1 MSPHKH
7 VSAVRGAERFRP
19 AALGAWA
26 AEGLVPAE
34 AYAYGMES
42 VGADEGPVKAVD
54 HRALAVSV
62 IDISSDIRRKSLND
76 TGVRPL
82 SNGVLEILRV
92 IESRPGITVA
102 EVAARLGRQFSNVSV
117 QLRELV
123 AAGLVTRIRDAADKR
138 YVALHPTAE
147 SQRIKAL
154 LEGAWAEALA
164 SASSRLLPE
173 EREQIAASLPALQRL
188 ASLLAEPE

>member
-42 VGADEGPVKAVD
+42 VGAGGGPVRAVD

-82 SNGVLEILRV
+82 PNGALEILRV
-92 IESRPGITVA
+92 IESSPGITVA

-123 AAGLVTRIRDAADKR
+123 AAGLVTRVRDAADKR

-147 SQRIKAL
+147 SRRIKAL

-164 SASSRLLPE
+164 TASSWLLPE

>member
-1 MSPHKH
+1 
-7 VSAVRGAERFRP
+7 
-19 AALGAWA
+19 
-26 AEGLVPAE
+26 
-34 AYAYGMES
+34 MES
-42 VGADEGPVKAVD
+42 VGAKDGPAKAVD

-92 IESRPGITVA
+92 IESHPGITVA
-102 EVAARLGRQFSNVSV
+102 EVASRLGRQFSNVSV

-123 AAGLVTRIRDAADKR
+123 AAGLVTRTRDAADKR

-147 SQRIKAL
+147 SKRIKAL
-154 LEGAWAEALA
+154 LEGAWASALA

-173 EREQIAASLPALQRL
+173 EREQIAASLPALLRL
-188 ASLLAEPE
+188 AAILAEPE

>member
-1 MSPHKH
+1 
-7 VSAVRGAERFRP
+7 
-19 AALGAWA
+19 
-26 AEGLVPAE
+26 
-34 AYAYGMES
+34 MES
-42 VGADEGPVKAVD
+42 IGAGEVPDKDAD
-54 HRALAVSV
+54 HRALAVAV
-62 IDISSDIRRKSLND
+62 IDISADVRRKSHND

-92 IESRPGITVA
+92 IESNPGITVA
-102 EVAARLGRQFSNVSV
+102 EVASRLGRQFSNVSV

-154 LEGAWAEALA
+154 LEGAWAGALE
-164 SASSRLLPE
+164 SASSQLLPE

-188 ASLLAEPE
+188 ASILSEPE

>member
-1 MSPHKH
+1 M
-7 VSAVRGAERFRP
+7 GRFR
-19 AALGAWA
+19 GD
-26 AEGLVPAE
+26 
-34 AYAYGMES
+34 AYAYEMQS
-42 VGADEGPVKAVD
+42 VGADEGAAKTVD
-54 HRALAVSV
+54 HRALAVSM
-62 IDISSDIRRKSLND
+62 IDISSDVRRKSHNE

-92 IESRPGITVA
+92 IESHPGITVA
-102 EVAARLGRQFSNVSV
+102 EVASRLGRQFSNVSV

-123 AAGLVTRIRDAADKR
+123 AAGLVTRARDAADKR

-154 LEGAWAEALA
+154 LEGSWAEVLA

-173 EREQIAASLPALQRL
+173 ERKQIAASLPALQRL
-188 ASLLAEPE
+188 ASILAEPE

>member
-1 MSPHKH
+1 M
-7 VSAVRGAERFRP
+7 
-19 AALGAWA
+19 AA
-26 AEGLVPAE
+26 AE
-34 AYAYGMES
+34 AYACGMES
-42 VGADEGPVKAVD
+42 VGAGEGPVGAVD

-82 SNGVLEILRV
+82 PNGALEILRV
-92 IESRPGITVA
+92 IESSPGITVA

-123 AAGLVTRIRDAADKR
+123 AAGLVTRVRDAADKR

-147 SQRIKAL
+147 SRRIKAL

-164 SASSRLLPE
+164 AASSRLLPE

>member
-1 MSPHKH
+1 MKRAIQTQIS
-7 VSAVRGAERFRP
+7 SR
-19 AALGAWA
+19 
-26 AEGLVPAE
+26 
-34 AYAYGMES
+34 AYAYEMES
-42 VGADEGPVKAVD
+42 VGADDGPVKSVD

-62 IDISSDIRRKSLND
+62 IDISSDIRRKSHND

-92 IESRPGITVA
+92 IESHPGITVA
-102 EVAARLGRQFSNVSV
+102 EVASRLGRQFSNVSV

-123 AAGLVTRIRDAADKR
+123 AAGLVTRARDAADKR

-154 LEGAWAEALA
+154 LEGAWADALA
-164 SASSRLLPE
+164 SASSRLRPE
-173 EREQIAASLPALQRL
+173 EREHIAAALPSLQRL
-188 ASLLAEPE
+188 AALLGEPE

>member
-1 MSPHKH
+1 
-7 VSAVRGAERFRP
+7 
-19 AALGAWA
+19 
-26 AEGLVPAE
+26 
-34 AYAYGMES
+34 MES
-42 VGADEGPVKAVD
+42 VGVEQNSAKALD
-54 HRALAVSV
+54 QKSLAVSM
-62 IDISSDIRRKSLND
+62 IDISSDIRRKSHNE

-92 IESRPGITVA
+92 IESHPGITVA
-102 EVAARLGRQFSNVSV
+102 EVASRLGRQFSNVSV

-123 AAGLVTRIRDAADKR
+123 AAGLVTRVRDAADKR

-147 SQRIKAL
+147 SQRIKAI

-164 SASSRLLPE
+164 SASARLLPE

-188 ASLLAEPE
+188 ASILSEPE

>member
-1 MSPHKH
+1 M
-7 VSAVRGAERFRP
+7 
-19 AALGAWA
+19 
-26 AEGLVPAE
+26 E
-34 AYAYGMES
+34 AYAYAMES
-42 VGADEGPVKAVD
+42 VGVEQNSAKALD
-54 HRALAVSV
+54 QKSLAVSM
-62 IDISSDIRRKSLND
+62 IDISSDIRRKSHNE

-92 IESRPGITVA
+92 IESHPGITVA
-102 EVAARLGRQFSNVSV
+102 DVASRLGRQFSNVSV

-123 AAGLVTRIRDAADKR
+123 AAGLVTRVRDAADKR

-164 SASSRLLPE
+164 SASARLLPE

-188 ASLLAEPE
+188 ASILAEPE

>member
-1 MSPHKH
+1 
-7 VSAVRGAERFRP
+7 
-19 AALGAWA
+19 
-26 AEGLVPAE
+26 
-34 AYAYGMES
+34 MES
-42 VGADEGPVKAVD
+42 VGVEQNSAKALD
-54 HRALAVSV
+54 QKSLAVSM
-62 IDISSDIRRKSLND
+62 IDISSDIRRKSHNE

-92 IESRPGITVA
+92 IESHPGITVA
-102 EVAARLGRQFSNVSV
+102 DVASRLGRQFSNVSV

-123 AAGLVTRIRDAADKR
+123 AAGLVTRVRDAADKR

-147 SQRIKAL
+147 SQRIKAI

-164 SASSRLLPE
+164 SASARLLPE

-188 ASLLAEPE
+188 ASILAEPE

>member
-1 MSPHKH
+1 
-7 VSAVRGAERFRP
+7 
-19 AALGAWA
+19 
-26 AEGLVPAE
+26 
-34 AYAYGMES
+34 MES
-42 VGADEGPVKAVD
+42 VGTAEGPAQVVD
-54 HRALAVSV
+54 LRALAVSV
-62 IDISSDIRRKSLND
+62 IDISSDIRRRSHND

-92 IESRPGITVA
+92 IESNPGITVA

-154 LEGAWAEALA
+154 LEGAWAEALEA
-164 SASSRLLPE
+164 ASSRLLPE

-188 ASLLAEPE
+188 ASILSE

>member
-1 MSPHKH
+1 MLTNLII
-7 VSAVRGAERFRP
+7 ACLRFDGKAARP
-19 AALGAWA
+19 AGGTA
-26 AEGLVPAE
+26 

-42 VGADEGPVKAVD
+42 VRADEGPVKAVD
-54 HRALAVSV
+54 QRALAVSV
-62 IDISSDIRRKSLND
+62 IDISADIRRKSLND

-92 IESRPGITVA
+92 IESHPGITVA

-123 AAGLVTRIRDAADKR
+123 AAGLVTRTRDAADKR
-138 YVALHPTAE
+138 YVALHPTPE

-154 LEGAWAEALA
+154 LEGAWADALA
-164 SASSRLLPE
+164 AASSRLLPE

-188 ASLLAEPE
+188 AALLAEPE